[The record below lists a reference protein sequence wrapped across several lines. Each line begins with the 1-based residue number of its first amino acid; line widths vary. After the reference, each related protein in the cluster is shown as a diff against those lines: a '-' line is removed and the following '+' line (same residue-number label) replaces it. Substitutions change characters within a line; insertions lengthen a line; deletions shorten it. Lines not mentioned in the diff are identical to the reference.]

1 MRIAPNA
8 LLAAAFVLVAGAA
21 QADSVGPDWITM
33 EQAAKKARD
42 AGYTAIF
49 KIEADDGHWEVT
61 GLRDG
66 RRVEA
71 DIHPTTGA
79 LSNERPDD

>member
-8 LLAAAFVLVAGAA
+8 LLAAAFALAAGAA
-21 QADSVGPDWITM
+21 QADPIGADWISM
-33 EQAAKKARD
+33 EQAAQKARD
-42 AGYTAIF
+42 AGYSAIF
-49 KIEADDGHWEVT
+49 KIEADDGHWEIT

-66 RRVEA
+66 RRMEA